1 MRFTFRTHLI
11 YLDAVVL
18 TMPGEEPILR
28 KNILVVLG
36 VAEDN
41 NTKMCCEEIR
51 YEVVDWI
58 RLLEDIDK

>member
-1 MRFTFRTHLI
+1 
-11 YLDAVVL
+11 
-18 TMPGEEPILR
+18 
-28 KNILVVLG
+28 

-51 YEVVDWI
+51 YEDVDWI

>member
-1 MRFTFRTHLI
+1 
-11 YLDAVVL
+11 
-18 TMPGEEPILR
+18 MPGEEPILR

-51 YEVVDWI
+51 YEDVD
-58 RLLEDIDK
+58 

>member
-51 YEVVDWI
+51 YEVVD
-58 RLLEDIDK
+58 